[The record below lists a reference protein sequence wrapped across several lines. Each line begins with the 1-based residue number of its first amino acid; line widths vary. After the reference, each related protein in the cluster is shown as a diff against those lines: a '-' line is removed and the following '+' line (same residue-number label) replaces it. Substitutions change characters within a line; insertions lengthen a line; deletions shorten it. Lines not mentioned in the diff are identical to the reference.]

1 METTFADMAQR
12 LKALDISQVAEV
24 ATDIT
29 SPAISQLNRE
39 QLEEGF
45 DSNGERLNKYRN
57 PIYARKKAAMN
68 PKPGLGNPDL
78 KLTGSFYRG
87 IRADVEDGQ
96 IHVYSTDSKDPEL
109 VEKYGSDIYGL
120 GTEKGN
126 EYIKDHLQPSF
137 QGLIREKL
145 KL

>member
-1 METTFADMAQR
+1 MIKR
-12 LKALDISQVAEV
+12 LKSLDISEVAEV
-24 ATDIT
+24 ATDAT

-45 DSNGERLNKYRN
+45 DSNGERLRKYRN

-78 KLTGSFYRG
+78 KLTGRFYRG

-96 IHVYSTDSKDPEL
+96 IHVYSTDSKDPDL

-120 GTEKGN
+120 GPVKGQ
-126 EYIKDHLQPSF
+126 EYVDNHLQPSF